1 MRLKSVLPGWGIV
14 SAAPGS
20 MNTSND
26 VIDPVVEIESP
37 VEPMAGT
44 CQDILVGE
52 KRWTGTLIPE
62 SVMDGQPIDYA
73 KVRFKIHLKDFISRV
88 PSSYFRFSS
97 ANTSLSS
104 ASELRVNPIL
114 KSYKSAFI
122 RLTKVCLGWTLR
134 NGARI
139 MLCPLKHVKVL
150 IVKGAWSVYTAK
162 TKNKK

>member
-73 KVRFKIHLKDFISRV
+73 KVRFKIYLNDFISRV
-88 PSSYFRFSS
+88 TSSYFRLSG
-97 ANTSLSS
+97 ALTSLSS
-104 ASELRVNPIL
+104 GS
-114 KSYKSAFI
+114 
-122 RLTKVCLGWTLR
+122 
-134 NGARI
+134 
-139 MLCPLKHVKVL
+139 
-150 IVKGAWSVYTAK
+150 
-162 TKNKK
+162 